1 MCTRSTWKRTSLHAN
16 NLYVVIHAE
25 SVFCKYTAACQ
36 KGCSV
41 GFLKLKNSSRVFTSW
56 WYIAFCAELRP
67 HCRQPG
73 NAWFRFRYSGTL
85 YYIFLSSSAFSAVPC
100 GVKVSQRTSKMDSFY
115 LASLLVHTI
124 LTFGFP
130 ISAWSVSP
138 KTIKLLKK
146 KTLWSYSPLL
156 AFLYTKFSIDFD
168 ILQNL
173 LSNCLWIDHGHFR
186 IDSTYAAI
194 ITTGNVHLRLGFL
207 RKIVWYGPN

>member
-1 MCTRSTWKRTSLHAN
+1 MCTRSTWKRPSLHAN
-16 NLYVVIHAE
+16 NLYVVIPAE

-41 GFLKLKNSSRVFTSW
+41 GFLKLKNSSRVFTSR

-67 HCRQPG
+67 HRRQPG
-73 NAWFRFRYSGTL
+73 NAWFTFRYSGTL
-85 YYIFLSSSAFSAVPC
+85 YFIFLSSSSIFRVQC
-100 GVKVSQRTSKMDSFY
+100 GVKVSQRASKMDPFY
-115 LASLLVHTI
+115 LASLLLHTI

-130 ISAWSVSP
+130 ISGWSVSP
-138 KTIKLLKK
+138 KTIKLLKTK
-146 KTLWSYSPLL
+146 SLGATALSWLSFTPIFHRLWH
-156 AFLYTKFSIDFD
+156 TT
-168 ILQNL
+168 NL

-207 RKIVWYGPN
+207 RKIIWYGPN